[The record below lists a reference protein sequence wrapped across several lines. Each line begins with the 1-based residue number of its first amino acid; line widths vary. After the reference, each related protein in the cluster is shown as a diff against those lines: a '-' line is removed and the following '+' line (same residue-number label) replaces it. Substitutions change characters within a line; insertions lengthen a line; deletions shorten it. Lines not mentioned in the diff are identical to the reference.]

1 MFTKTVFA
9 QVYDAGKSK
18 EWVSQSKDSEGSE
31 YKIDLVENLKAYDF
45 AKIWQDNKYPILGII
60 GENYQR
66 LSIRYISI
74 IQDNENQN
82 VYFVYGK
89 SKVKNNICEFQGKIE
104 LIQNYSQKENISANY
119 KSEGYIVA
127 NCTFYEKSAQS
138 HSGYFKGVLKTY
150 YAINKNDIIQY
161 PDDGDEPDTN
171 CNNGFVGVWTD
182 YKTKKS
188 KPAHW
193 GADFIPLSTDLNV
206 TSAVGDF
213 IPNVKY
219 QNNGWQSTNNNW
231 KIDSPQN
238 WWK

>member
-104 LIQNYSQKENISANY
+104 LIQNYS
-119 KSEGYIVA
+119 
-127 NCTFYEKSAQS
+127 
-138 HSGYFKGVLKTY
+138 
-150 YAINKNDIIQY
+150 
-161 PDDGDEPDTN
+161 
-171 CNNGFVGVWTD
+171 
-182 YKTKKS
+182 
-188 KPAHW
+188 
-193 GADFIPLSTDLNV
+193 
-206 TSAVGDF
+206 
-213 IPNVKY
+213 
-219 QNNGWQSTNNNW
+219 
-231 KIDSPQN
+231 
-238 WWK
+238 